1 MVFSSLLFLF
11 RFLPVVLLIYYVVP
25 AKLRNLVLLLVSLV
39 FYAWGEPV
47 YVFLMIVSILVSYT
61 GGLLVDH
68 FRRAGEDRK
77 AKLALAAAVA
87 AGLGLLAYFKY
98 ANFVLRTIN
107 SLSGSSIPL
116 LSLTLPIGISFYTFQ
131 TISYVIDALTAPTSR
146 CFRS

>member
-47 YVFLMIVSILVSYT
+47 YVFLMILSILVSYT

-131 TISYVIDALTAPTSR
+131 TISYVIDATSR